1 MNDKPKITRD
11 IFVAAVGR
19 EPMNDELKRANCE
32 HVGEVGWWTIN
43 TGFVTINIHEDEI
56 AELYRVVFDKETNDE
71 N

>member
-1 MNDKPKITRD
+1 MKRHTLTPDEWLED
-11 IFVAAVGR
+11 GR
-19 EPMNDELKRANCE
+19 TTAHRNGDD
-32 HVGEVGWWTIN
+32 GWWTIN